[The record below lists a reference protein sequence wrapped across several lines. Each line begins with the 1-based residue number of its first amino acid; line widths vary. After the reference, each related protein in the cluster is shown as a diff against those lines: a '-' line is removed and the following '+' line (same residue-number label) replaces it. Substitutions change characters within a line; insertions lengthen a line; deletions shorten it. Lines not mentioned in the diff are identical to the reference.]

1 MYAIRCNFRFV
12 KGVDSIMAIT
22 KIMNIGDGKKG
33 KITNHLKHALDYI
46 MNEAKTENGVLVAG
60 WNCVPK
66 FAFEQMV
73 GTKELYGKIGGRQGY
88 HFVISCPPG
97 EGTLEQLLELM
108 REFAQEFLGDDYEA
122 VYSVHSDKEH
132 CHGHLVFN
140 SVNMNTGKKYEYKK
154 GDWKHQ
160 IQPITNRLCE
170 KYGLSIMP
178 AEYSKDPV
186 NMNRKQW
193 EKEQSWSEFI
203 EADVKYC
210 RGVAEDYKHFLYLLG
225 ELGYVLKQG
234 AHLAIKA
241 DKMRRFRRLDTI
253 SEEFSKENLQEFFE
267 KGRYQYESPRVL
279 TPDVKYLPKPKNS
292 YQQKFYGKIYRMRVV
307 EKCRFQ
313 YKSAQYKEDLERM
326 HTLQE
331 EYLFLCR
338 KDVKS
343 VTDIAGIIGLA
354 KYDLE
359 RLTEKQKSLY
369 LERAEIKRKS
379 TRNHDWDSIIST
391 EPDYRKQL
399 NDIKLEKKR
408 LQKEIKIGD
417 RCLKEV
423 LYVGLFVPESVE
435 IGNVYDVKVPKKPW
449 YLKKEEKKILDKKQ
463 DDTVNA
469 AESKDFFESVNRSVD
484 DSYVLITDNKEQ
496 TFKADSGEE
505 VAVTEEVVPV
515 LKDSYERPDNKSGM
529 LENLEDS
536 VETEDYTK
544 AVTKEIYESMTDK
557 EKAEWIGIDNKDML
571 VSIKQFHEK
580 LKSIGITY
588 QYISDETEEY
598 CRLESLLSNGSKYR
612 KFNSD
617 MRR

>member
-1 MYAIRCNFRFV
+1 
-12 KGVDSIMAIT
+12 MAIT
-22 KIMNIGDGKKG
+22 KIMNIGAGKKG

-46 MNEAKTENGVLVAG
+46 MNEAKTENGVLVGG

-73 GTKELYGKIGGRQGY
+73 GTKELYGKMGGRQGY

-97 EGTLEQLLELM
+97 EGTPEQLLELM
-108 REFAQEFLGDDYEA
+108 REFAQEFLGEDFEA
-122 VYSVHSDKEH
+122 VYSVHADKEH

-160 IQPITNRLCE
+160 IQPITNHLCE

-178 AEYSKDPV
+178 AEYSKDPI

-193 EKEQSWSEFI
+193 EKEQSWGGFI

-210 RGVAEDYKHFLYLLG
+210 RGVADDYEHFLYLLE
-225 ELGYVLKQG
+225 ELGYVTKQG

-253 SEEFSKENLQEFFE
+253 SDEFSKENLQEFFE
-267 KGRYQYESPRVL
+267 RRKFQYESPRVL

-313 YKSAQYKEDLERM
+313 YKSACFKEDLERM
-326 HTLQE
+326 HMLQE

-338 KDVKS
+338 KGIKS

-369 LERAEIKRKS
+369 LERTEVKRKA
-379 TRNHDWDSIIST
+379 THNHDWDSIIST
-391 EPDYRKQL
+391 EPEYRKKL
-399 NDIKLEKKR
+399 DDIKLEKKR

-449 YLKKEEKKILDKKQ
+449 YLKKEDKKVLNE
-463 DDTVNA
+463 TVDG
-469 AESKDFFESVNRSVD
+469 KDNVVERKDYTESVNWSID
-484 DSYVLITDNKEQ
+484 DSCKLIRDTKEQ
-496 TFKADSGEE
+496 TFKADYGEE
-505 VAVTEEVVPV
+505 VAVTKEADPVGEYTNKEVDLTSEIVEKVEE
-515 LKDSYERPDNKSGM
+515 
-529 LENLEDS
+529 LEEQEQ
-536 VETEDYTK
+536 V
-544 AVTKEIYESMTDK
+544 VTKEIYEAMTDK
-557 EKAEWIGIDNKDML
+557 EKAEWIGIDSNDML

-598 CRLESLLSNGSKYR
+598 CRLEETLRKKSDGKQYYR
-612 KFNSD
+612 EPGRS
-617 MRR
+617 R

>member
-1 MYAIRCNFRFV
+1 
-12 KGVDSIMAIT
+12 MAIT
-22 KIMNIGDGKKG
+22 KIMNIGAGKKG

-46 MNEAKTENGVLVAG
+46 MNESKTESGVLVGG

-73 GTKELYGKIGGRQGY
+73 GTKELYGKMGGRQGY

-97 EGTLEQLLELM
+97 EGTPEQLLELM
-108 REFAQEFLGDDYEA
+108 REFAQKFLGDDFEA
-122 VYSVHSDKEH
+122 VYSIHSDKEH

-140 SVNMNTGKKYEYKK
+140 SVNMDTGKKYEYKK

-178 AEYSKDPV
+178 AEYSKHPV

-193 EKEQSWSEFI
+193 EKERSWGEFI
-203 EADVKYC
+203 EDDVKYC
-210 RGVAEDYKHFLYLLG
+210 RGVAGDYEHFLYLLE

-253 SEEFSKENLQEFFE
+253 SEEFSNENLQEFFE
-267 KGRYQYESPRVL
+267 KGRYQYESPGVL

-313 YKSAQYKEDLERM
+313 YNSAQYKEDLERM
-326 HTLQE
+326 HMLQE

-338 KDVKS
+338 KDVKNIM
-343 VTDIAGIIGLA
+343 DIAGIIGLA

-369 LERAEIKRKS
+369 LDRAEFKRKL
-379 TRNHDWDSIIST
+379 TRNHGWDSIIST
-391 EPDYRKQL
+391 EPEYRKKL
-399 NDIKLEKKR
+399 DDIKLEKKR
-408 LQKEIKIGD
+408 LQKEIKIGN

-449 YLKKEEKKILDKKQ
+449 YLRKEEKKVLDEKRNGK
-463 DDTVNA
+463 VNV
-469 AESKDFFESVNRSVD
+469 AESKDCSEFANWSVD
-484 DSYVLITDNKEQ
+484 DSCEPITDNKEQ
-496 TFKADSGEE
+496 TYIVDNVEE
-505 VAVTEEVVPV
+505 VAITEEVVLV
-515 LKDSYERPDNKSGM
+515 LEDSYEIPDNKSEM
-529 LENLEDS
+529 LGNVDES
-536 VETEDYTK
+536 VEAEDYTK
-544 AVTKEIYESMTDK
+544 AVTREIYESMTDK
-557 EKAEWIGIDNKDML
+557 EKAEWIGIDSNDML

-598 CRLESLLSNGSKYR
+598 CRLEEAIKKNSEPSWYYR
-612 KFNSD
+612 NQDK
-617 MRR
+617 RR

>member
-1 MYAIRCNFRFV
+1 
-12 KGVDSIMAIT
+12 MAIT
-22 KIMNIGDGKKG
+22 KIMNIGAGKKG
-33 KITNHLKHALDYI
+33 KITNHLKNALDYI
-46 MNEAKTENGVLVAG
+46 MNEAKTENGVLVGG

-73 GTKELYGKIGGRQGY
+73 GTKELYGKMGGRQGY

-97 EGTLEQLLELM
+97 EETPEQLFELM
-108 REFAQEFLGDDYEA
+108 REFAQEFLGEDFEA
-122 VYSVHSDKEH
+122 VYSVHADKEH

-160 IQPITNRLCE
+160 IQPITNHLCE

-178 AEYSKDPV
+178 AEYSKDPI

-193 EKEQSWSEFI
+193 EKEQSWGGFI

-210 RGVAEDYKHFLYLLG
+210 RGVADDYEHFLYLLE

-234 AHLAIKA
+234 AHLAVKT

-253 SEEFSKENLQEFFE
+253 NEEFSKENLQEFFE
-267 KGRYQYESPRVL
+267 KRKFQYETPRVL

-313 YKSAQYKEDLERM
+313 YKSACFKEDLERM
-326 HTLQE
+326 HMLQE
-331 EYLFLCR
+331 EYLFLSR
-338 KDVKS
+338 KDIKS

-369 LERAEIKRKS
+369 LERTEVKRKA
-379 TRNHDWDSIIST
+379 THNHDWDFIIST
-391 EPDYRKQL
+391 ETEYRKKL
-399 NDIKLEKKR
+399 DDIKLEKKR

-449 YLKKEEKKILDKKQ
+449 YMKKEEKKVLDFDEKQ
-463 DDTVNA
+463 EDKVNVTV
-469 AESKDFFESVNRSVD
+469 SKDFSESANWSVD
-484 DSYVLITDNKEQ
+484 DSYELITDNKEQ
-496 TFKADSGEE
+496 TFKAISVEE
-505 VAVTEEVVPV
+505 VEVTEEADPVSAYSNKEDDLTSEIVV
-515 LKDSYERPDNKSGM
+515 K
-529 LENLEDS
+529 
-536 VETEDYTK
+536 VEEPEEQEQ

-557 EKAEWIGIDNKDML
+557 EKAEWIGINSNDML

-598 CRLESLLSNGSKYR
+598 CRLEEAIKKNIEPNWYYR
-612 KFNSD
+612 NQDK
-617 MRR
+617 RR

>member
-1 MYAIRCNFRFV
+1 
-12 KGVDSIMAIT
+12 
-22 KIMNIGDGKKG
+22 MNIGAGKKG
-33 KITNHLKHALDYI
+33 KITNHLKYALDYI
-46 MNEAKTENGVLVAG
+46 MNESKTERGVLVGG

-73 GTKELYGKIGGRQGY
+73 GTKELYRKTGGRQGY
-88 HFVISCPPG
+88 HFVISCPLG
-97 EGTLEQLLELM
+97 EGTPEQLLELM
-108 REFAQEFLGDDYEA
+108 RKFAQEFLGNDYEA

-178 AEYSKDPV
+178 AEYSKDPM

-210 RGVAEDYKHFLYLLG
+210 RGVAKDYEHFLYLLE
-225 ELGYVLKQG
+225 ELGYVIKQG

-253 SEEFSKENLQEFFE
+253 NEEFSKENLQKFIA
-267 KGRYQYESPRVL
+267 KGRFQYESPRVL

-292 YQQKFYGKIYRMRVV
+292 YQKKFYAKIYRMRVV

-313 YKSAQYKEDLERM
+313 YKSACFKEDLERM
-326 HTLQE
+326 HMLQE
-331 EYLFLCR
+331 EYLFLSR

-343 VTDIAGIIGLA
+343 VTDIAGIMGLA

-359 RLTEKQKSLY
+359 RLTEKQKLLY
-369 LERAEIKRKS
+369 QERAEIKRKS

-391 EPDYRKQL
+391 EPEYRKQL
-399 NDIKLEKKR
+399 DEIKLEKKR
-408 LQKEIKIGD
+408 LLKEIKIGS

-435 IGNVYDVKVPKKPW
+435 IGNVYDVKVPKIPW
-449 YLKKEEKKILDKKQ
+449 YLKKEEKKVLDKKQ
-463 DDTVNA
+463 DGTVNV
-469 AESKDFFESVNRSVD
+469 AESKDFFESVNWSVD
-484 DSYVLITDNKEQ
+484 DSYEVITDNKEHNVI
-496 TFKADSGEE
+496 KDYDEE
-505 VAVTEEVVPV
+505 MAVAEEVVPV
-515 LKDSYERPDNKSGM
+515 RGDIYGEADNYSEIM
-529 LENLEDS
+529 EDVQEQE
-536 VETEDYTK
+536 VEEESRV
-544 AVTKEIYESMTDK
+544 VTKEIYEAMTDK
-557 EKAEWIGIDNKDML
+557 ERAEWIGIDSNDML

-598 CRLESLLSNGSKYR
+598 CRLEETLRKESDGKQYYR
-612 KFNSD
+612 ELGRN
-617 MRR
+617 R

>member
-1 MYAIRCNFRFV
+1 MYATENNIKST
-12 KGVDSIMAIT
+12 KGADSIMAIT
-22 KIMNIGDGKKG
+22 KIMNIGAGKKG

-46 MNEAKTENGVLVAG
+46 MNESKTESGVLVGG

-73 GTKELYGKIGGRQGY
+73 GTKELYGKMGGRQGY

-97 EGTLEQLLELM
+97 EGTPEQLLELM
-108 REFAQEFLGDDYEA
+108 REFVQEFLGEDYEA
-122 VYSVHSDKEH
+122 VYSVHADKEH

-210 RGVAEDYKHFLYLLG
+210 RGVADDYEHFLYLLE
-225 ELGYVLKQG
+225 ELGYVTKQG

-253 SEEFSKENLQEFFE
+253 SDEFSKENLQEFFD
-267 KGRYQYESPRVL
+267 KGKYQYESPRIL
-279 TPDVKYLPKPKNS
+279 TPDVRYMPKPKNS

-313 YKSAQYKEDLERM
+313 YKSACFKEDLERM
-326 HTLQE
+326 HMLQE

-343 VTDIAGIIGLA
+343 VTDIAGFIGLA

-369 LERAEIKRKS
+369 LNRAEFKRKS

-391 EPDYRKQL
+391 EPEYRKQL
-399 NDIKLEKKR
+399 DDIKLEKQR

-423 LYVGLFVPESVE
+423 LYVGLLVPESVE

-449 YLKKEEKKILDKKQ
+449 YLRKEEKKMMDVKS
-463 DDTVNA
+463 
-469 AESKDFFESVNRSVD
+469 ESKDFSESVNWSVD
-484 DSYVLITDNKEQ
+484 DSYEPITDNKEQ
-496 TFKADSGEE
+496 NVIKDSVED
-505 VAVTEEVVPV
+505 VAVTEEAD
-515 LKDSYERPDNKSGM
+515 LTSEI
-529 LENLEDS
+529 
-536 VETEDYTK
+536 VEKVEEQEQV
-544 AVTKEIYESMTDK
+544 VTKEIYEAMTDK
-557 EKAEWIGIDNKDML
+557 EKAEWIGIDSNDML

-588 QYISDETEEY
+588 QYISDETEDY
-598 CRLESLLSNGSKYR
+598 CRLEETLRKKSNGKQYYR
-612 KFNSD
+612 ERGKS
-617 MRR
+617 R

>member
-1 MYAIRCNFRFV
+1 
-12 KGVDSIMAIT
+12 
-22 KIMNIGDGKKG
+22 MNIGAGKKG

-46 MNEAKTENGVLVAG
+46 MNESKTESGVLVGG

-73 GTKELYGKIGGRQGY
+73 GTKELYGKMGGRQGY

-97 EGTLEQLLELM
+97 EGTPEQLLELM
-108 REFAQEFLGDDYEA
+108 REFTQKFLGDDYEA
-122 VYSVHSDKEH
+122 VYRVHSDKEH

-160 IQPITNRLCE
+160 IQPITNQLCE

-193 EKEQSWSEFI
+193 EKERSWGEFI

-210 RGVAEDYKHFLYLLG
+210 RGVADDYEHFLYLLE

-234 AHLAIKA
+234 AHLAVKA
-241 DKMRRFRRLDTI
+241 ENMKRFRRLESI
-253 SEEFSKENLQEFFE
+253 SEEFSKENLQVFFE
-267 KGRYQYESPRVL
+267 KGRYQYESPRIL
-279 TPDVKYLPKPKNS
+279 TPDVRYLQKPKNS

-313 YKSAQYKEDLERM
+313 YKSACFKEDLERM
-326 HTLQE
+326 HMLQE

-369 LERAEIKRKS
+369 LNRAEIKRKS

-399 NDIKLEKKR
+399 DDIKLEKKR

-449 YLKKEEKKILDKKQ
+449 YLKKQEKKFLDEKRNDK
-463 DDTVNA
+463 VNV
-469 AESKDFFESVNRSVD
+469 AESKDFSESANWRMD
-484 DSYVLITDNKEQ
+484 DSYDLITDNKEQ
-496 TFKADSGEE
+496 TFKADSGAK
-505 VAVTEEVVPV
+505 VAVTEETDPV
-515 LKDSYERPDNKSGM
+515 SEYSDKEVNVASEIVKK
-529 LENLEDS
+529 
-536 VETEDYTK
+536 VETPKEQVQV
-544 AVTKEIYESMTDK
+544 VTKEIYETMTDK

-598 CRLESLLSNGSKYR
+598 CRLESLQSEETKYR
-612 KFNSD
+612 KVYSE
-617 MRR
+617 RQR

>member
-1 MYAIRCNFRFV
+1 
-12 KGVDSIMAIT
+12 MAIT
-22 KIMNIGDGKKG
+22 KIMNIGAGKKG

-46 MNEAKTENGVLVAG
+46 MNEAKTESGVLVGG

-73 GTKELYGKIGGRQGY
+73 GTKELYGKMGGRQGY
-88 HFVISCPPG
+88 HFVLSCPPG
-97 EGTLEQLLELM
+97 EGTPEQLLELM
-108 REFAQEFLGDDYEA
+108 REFVQEFLGEDYEA
-122 VYSVHSDKEH
+122 VYSVHADKEH

-210 RGVAEDYKHFLYLLG
+210 RGVADDYEHFLYLLE

-234 AHLAIKA
+234 AHLAVKA

-313 YKSAQYKEDLERM
+313 YKSACFKEDLERM
-326 HTLQE
+326 HMLQE

-379 TRNHDWDSIIST
+379 TRNYDWDSIIST
-391 EPDYRKQL
+391 EPEYRKKL
-399 NDIKLEKKR
+399 DDIKLEKKR

-449 YLKKEEKKILDKKQ
+449 YLKKVEKKVFDENVDGK
-463 DDTVNA
+463 VNV
-469 AESKDFFESVNRSVD
+469 AESKDFSESANWSVD
-484 DSYVLITDNKEQ
+484 DSCEPFTDNKEQ
-496 TFKADSGEE
+496 TFKADYGEE
-505 VAVTEEVVPV
+505 VADTGEATPVSAYSNKEVDLTSEIVEKVEEPEEQEQV
-515 LKDSYERPDNKSGM
+515 
-529 LENLEDS
+529 
-536 VETEDYTK
+536 
-544 AVTKEIYESMTDK
+544 VTKVIYEAMTDK
-557 EKAEWIGIDNKDML
+557 EKAEWIGIDSNDML
-571 VSIKQFHEK
+571 VSIKHFHEK

-598 CRLESLLSNGSKYR
+598 CRLEEAIKKNCEPNWYYR
-612 KFNSD
+612 NQNK
-617 MRR
+617 RR

>member
-1 MYAIRCNFRFV
+1 
-12 KGVDSIMAIT
+12 MAIT
-22 KIMNIGDGKKG
+22 KIMNIGAGKNG

-46 MNEAKTENGVLVAG
+46 MNEAKTESGVLVGG

-66 FAFEQMV
+66 LAFEQMV
-73 GTKELYGKIGGRQGY
+73 GTKELYGKMGGRQGY
-88 HFVISCPPG
+88 HFVISCPQG
-97 EGTLEQLLELM
+97 EGTPEQLLELM
-108 REFAQEFLGDDYEA
+108 REFAQEFLGDDFEA

-132 CHGHLVFN
+132 CHGHIVFN

-160 IQPITNRLCE
+160 IQPITNHLCE

-193 EKEQSWSEFI
+193 EKEQSWGGFI
-203 EADVKYC
+203 ESDVKYC
-210 RGVAEDYKHFLYLLG
+210 RGVADDYEHFLYLLE

-234 AHLAIKA
+234 AHLAVKA

-253 SEEFSKENLQEFFE
+253 NEEFSKENLQEFFE

-279 TPDVKYLPKPKNS
+279 TPDVKYLPKPKNT
-292 YQQKFYGKIYRMRVV
+292 YQHKFYGKIYRMRVV

-313 YKSAQYKEDLERM
+313 YKSACFKEDLERM
-326 HTLQE
+326 HMLQE

-343 VTDIAGIIGLA
+343 VTDIAGIMGLA

-369 LERAEIKRKS
+369 LERAAIKRKAIH
-379 TRNHDWDSIIST
+379 NHDWDSIIST
-391 EPDYRKQL
+391 EPVYRKL
-399 NDIKLEKKR
+399 LDDIKQEKKR

-449 YLKKEEKKILDKKQ
+449 YMKKEEKKVLDENVEGK
-463 DDTVNA
+463 VNV
-469 AESKDFFESVNRSVD
+469 AENKDFSESVNWSVD
-484 DSYVLITDNKEQ
+484 DSYELVTVNKEQ
-496 TFKADSGEE
+496 TFKTDSGED
-505 VAVTEEVVPV
+505 VAVTEKADPVGEYTNKEVDLTSEIVE
-515 LKDSYERPDNKSGM
+515 KEEE
-529 LENLEDS
+529 LEEQEQ
-536 VETEDYTK
+536 V
-544 AVTKEIYESMTDK
+544 VTKEIYEVMTDK
-557 EKAEWIGIDNKDML
+557 EKAEWIGIDSNDML

-598 CRLESLLSNGSKYR
+598 CRLEEAIKKNSEPSWYYR
-612 KFNSD
+612 NQDK
-617 MRR
+617 RR